1 MTKYQLTLSQ
11 GSVFLLYGMKRPW
24 NFSANYL
31 ITQNS
36 KTLDKQAPGYLGKTR
51 SNWDGTLCICFASSL
66 IVIQL
71 YLFLSKDADRFTSC
85 FESKLNHSSYRAPIK
100 LSSLIYKRLQ
110 ITSNQ
115 RTLFRQQLINFEL
128 WHSKKH

>member
-51 SNWDGTLCICFASSL
+51 SNWDGTFQNIDFKEEA
-66 IVIQL
+66 
-71 YLFLSKDADRFTSC
+71 KAGD
-85 FESKLNHSSYRAPIK
+85 
-100 LSSLIYKRLQ
+100 
-110 ITSNQ
+110 SNVEEHQ
-115 RTLFRQQLINFEL
+115 F
-128 WHSKKH
+128 